1 MVLAL
6 PGIEPYATRFAQ
18 QVLSQ
23 LSYTPI
29 REFAFFQRT
38 AVGSPTG
45 RSLKTEQQKI
55 LKVTSVSFGLLIP
68 RLQQTRDDPLWS
80 P

>member
-6 PGIEPYATRFAQ
+6 PGIELYATRFAQ

-29 REFAFFQRT
+29 REFASFKEL
-38 AVGSPTG
+38 
-45 RSLKTEQQKI
+45 RS
-55 LKVTSVSFGLLIP
+55 VP
-68 RLQQTRDDPLWS
+68 RPADP
-80 P
+80 